1 MWKKQIEK
9 PTIIKRQKHD
19 KSFKN
24 YIKELSKEKD
34 FGERLTTRELAK
46 RVGID
51 YEMFRKILNKRKPNQ
66 PRDCIIAICAALF
79 CSVEETNKALF
90 YYDDMPSLDPSE
102 GYRDYFIRSALEASE
117 DKSTHFDYA
126 YKGVE
131 LVNKILDD
139 NNFSKLRLSN
149 KIKSVKSNENVKNKI
164 KHISSEKYSER
175 EKFNSSL
182 GEFYKPYNYSVG
194 TTIEVD
200 YHGESQY
207 IRKNS
212 DRNEVYIKSKNGFSI
227 KVLDKETEMFKEFS
241 PVIDNVNLQE
251 LKKCYEVLYDTR
263 NWGFRKSA
271 KIKDAS
277 IVVYGEQFNYYIPD
291 RNEYFYAEI
300 KKGKFSFS
308 VFKTTMFMREYLT
321 KDEFKSFYSKKR
333 KEHQAEVQTFYS
345 INEIKEY
352 CEKLPNNF
360 FDVRYSYIS
369 YFEIMKEKLENLLIN
384 IKNKKELIRD
394 FNVLPGDDP
403 YEIYYFFN
411 VQDEFECIEE
421 EITKPVFKE
430 YNPFEEDLGLSDDK
444 EIGSY
449 LGEEKYIE
457 RVSKKKEAVFEFK
470 NKKVIL
476 TREDLI
482 TAFELGLNNIEDVLN
497 LKSQILDFE
506 TIYEK

>member
-241 PVIDNVNLQE
+241 PIIDNVNLQE

-300 KKGKFSFS
+300 KNGKFSFS

-333 KEHQAEVQTFYS
+333 KEHQAEVY
-345 INEIKEY
+345 
-352 CEKLPNNF
+352 
-360 FDVRYSYIS
+360 
-369 YFEIMKEKLENLLIN
+369 
-384 IKNKKELIRD
+384 
-394 FNVLPGDDP
+394 
-403 YEIYYFFN
+403 
-411 VQDEFECIEE
+411 
-421 EITKPVFKE
+421 
-430 YNPFEEDLGLSDDK
+430 
-444 EIGSY
+444 
-449 LGEEKYIE
+449 
-457 RVSKKKEAVFEFK
+457 
-470 NKKVIL
+470 
-476 TREDLI
+476 
-482 TAFELGLNNIEDVLN
+482 
-497 LKSQILDFE
+497 
-506 TIYEK
+506 

>member
-1 MWKKQIEK
+1 MQ
-9 PTIIKRQKHD
+9 
-19 KSFKN
+19 FK
-24 YIKELSKEKD
+24 
-34 FGERLTTRELAK
+34 
-46 RVGID
+46 
-51 YEMFRKILNKRKPNQ
+51 
-66 PRDCIIAICAALF
+66 
-79 CSVEETNKALF
+79 
-90 YYDDMPSLDPSE
+90 
-102 GYRDYFIRSALEASE
+102 
-117 DKSTHFDYA
+117 
-126 YKGVE
+126 
-131 LVNKILDD
+131 
-139 NNFSKLRLSN
+139 
-149 KIKSVKSNENVKNKI
+149 
-164 KHISSEKYSER
+164 
-175 EKFNSSL
+175 
-182 GEFYKPYNYSVG
+182 
-194 TTIEVD
+194 
-200 YHGESQY
+200 
-207 IRKNS
+207 
-212 DRNEVYIKSKNGFSI
+212 
-227 KVLDKETEMFKEFS
+227 
-241 PVIDNVNLQE
+241 
-251 LKKCYEVLYDTR
+251 
-263 NWGFRKSA
+263 
-271 KIKDAS
+271 
-277 IVVYGEQFNYYIPD
+277 
-291 RNEYFYAEI
+291 
-300 KKGKFSFS
+300 
-308 VFKTTMFMREYLT
+308 
-321 KDEFKSFYSKKR
+321 
-333 KEHQAEVQTFYS
+333 VQTFYS